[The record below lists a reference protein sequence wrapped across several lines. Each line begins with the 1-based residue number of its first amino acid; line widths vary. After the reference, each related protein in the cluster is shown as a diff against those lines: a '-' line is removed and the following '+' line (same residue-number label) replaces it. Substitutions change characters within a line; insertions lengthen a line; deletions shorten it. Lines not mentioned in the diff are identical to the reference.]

1 MNAQRDLNE
10 LEQKH
15 GIKSELFNGWTV
27 TSKDGAVYMVK
38 TFQQRTQLIKN
49 LIEAENNNATR

>member
-15 GIKSELFNGWTV
+15 GIKSGLFHGWTV
-27 TSKDGAVYMVK
+27 ISKGGVVYMVK
-38 TFQQRTQLIKN
+38 TFQQRTQLIK
-49 LIEAENNNATR
+49 T